1 MTEPVILFGTQSN
14 GETLPVQ
21 VDATGR
27 LVAEG
32 LPGPEGPPGPPGV
45 GQLPPDP
52 EEGQVLGWLNGEL
65 AWLNNS
71 ATGSIFTL
79 QSADAVVSNVQWSSM
94 FESFWPYAPTEG
106 SFGPTANAFDGNPS
120 TEASCGSG
128 RCWPERNQENLQI
141 AFPIPFSG
149 TVVFHL
155 RAVNGFMSGNSGK
168 WRISFGGIGS
178 ENIRNNTQI
187 TMTGV
192 KNGHG
197 VYFGYP
203 GTDQVEYENVW
214 MSGIDLN
221 TIPLIDGDS
230 YQKLTFSTTEEVEE
244 MIEGW
249 TLISMSGAASARI
262 YCKQGQNVWVKP
274 IKGDMAAET
283 SYFQV
288 AESTARVMRANAE
301 RVRVL
306 IF

>member
-1 MTEPVILFGTQSN
+1 MTEPIILFGTQSN

-94 FESFWPYAPTEG
+94 FAYWWPYEPTEG
-106 SFGPTANAFDGNPS
+106 VYGPNANAFDGNSS
-120 TEASCGSG
+120 TEASCGAG
-128 RCWPERNQENLQI
+128 QCWSDSNTQYTQLT
-141 AFPIPFSG
+141 FPIPISG
-149 TVVFHL
+149 TVVFHI
-155 RAVNGFMSGNSGK
+155 RAQNGFMSGDSGK
-168 WRISFGGIGS
+168 WRITFGGIGS
-178 ENIRNNTQI
+178 ENIRTNKSI
-187 TMTGV
+187 TMAGV
-192 KNGHG
+192 SNGTT
-197 VYFGYP
+197 VQFGYP
-203 GTDQVEYENVW
+203 ATDFLTYENVW
-214 MSGIDLN
+214 LKGIDVN
-221 TIPLIDGDS
+221 TIPLVDGDS
-230 YQKLTFSTTEEVEE
+230 YQKLTFSTTEDVEQ

-249 TLISMSGAASARI
+249 TLVSMSGAAAARI

-283 SYFQV
+283 SFFQV